1 MCRSAQDQ
9 HSSLHRCPHG
19 FYAKKEIPELV
30 TIKTG
35 QKCAAADW
43 SCRYDKRAVDLTRR
57 IMPSADRLESPQPSR
72 GPCNRFPHARVFT
85 CNCAFGAATACQNS
99 LFNDKAATCL
109 SRTGRGK
116 CSVSASAGFAPP
128 LIFESS
134 RRMLVTAPKNQKQ
147 NRRDVSHVGVTLWNI
162 TETVMINLRLGGIVF
177 GPCFCRLVLRVTV
190 LPKWCG
196 GEERRKRGQ
205 AHTVLG

>member
-1 MCRSAQDQ
+1 MSLRQARCGPHKTHHAKCRQIGE
-9 HSSLHRCPHG
+9 PPT
-19 FYAKKEIPELV
+19 K
-30 TIKTG
+30 
-35 QKCAAADW
+35 
-43 SCRYDKRAVDLTRR
+43 
-57 IMPSADRLESPQPSR
+57 SR
-72 GPCNRFPHARVFT
+72 TVQQVSHARVFT

-190 LPKWCG
+190 LQNGVVVRRG
-196 GEERRKRGQ
+196 GREGKLTPFLVRRLDRSVMIDGRR
-205 AHTVLG
+205 AYE